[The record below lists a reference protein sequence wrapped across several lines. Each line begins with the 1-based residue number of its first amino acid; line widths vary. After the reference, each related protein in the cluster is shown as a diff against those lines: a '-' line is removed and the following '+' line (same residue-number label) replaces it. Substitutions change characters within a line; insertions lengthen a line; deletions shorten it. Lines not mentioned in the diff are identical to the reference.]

1 MKKQLQ
7 DKEKFIANL
16 KVEIQKMAETSCV
29 EKQMRN
35 DELVKEKKQMEVMQ
49 EEMKNK
55 EQEMET
61 YVTERSRLKAEVG
74 KLNELVAQLKS
85 ELEDLR
91 Q

>member
-29 EKQMRN
+29 ENQIRN

-55 EQEMET
+55 EQELEM
-61 YVTERSRLKAEVG
+61 YFTERSRLKAEIG
-74 KLNELVAQLKS
+74 KLNELVVQLKS

>member
-35 DELVKEKKQMEVMQ
+35 DELVKQKKQMEVMQ

>member
-29 EKQMRN
+29 ENQIRN
-35 DELVKEKKQMEVMQ
+35 DELVKEKKQMKVMQ

-55 EQEMET
+55 EQEMEM
-61 YVTERSRLKAEVG
+61 YFTERSRLKAEIG
-74 KLNELVAQLKS
+74 KLNELVVQLKS

>member
-1 MKKQLQ
+1 LKKQLQ

-29 EKQMRN
+29 ENQIRI
-35 DELVKEKKQMEVMQ
+35 DELVKEKKQMEMMQ

-55 EQEMET
+55 EQEIEM
-61 YVTERSRLKAEVG
+61 YFTERSRLKAEIG
-74 KLNELVAQLKS
+74 KLNELVVQLKS

>member
-29 EKQMRN
+29 ENQRRN
-35 DELVKEKKQMEVMQ
+35 DELVKEKKQMEMMQ

-55 EQEMET
+55 EQGIEM
-61 YVTERSRLKAEVG
+61 YFTERSRLKAEVG
-74 KLNELVAQLKS
+74 KLNELVV
-85 ELEDLR
+85 
-91 Q
+91 

>member
-1 MKKQLQ
+1 LKKQLQ

-29 EKQMRN
+29 ENQIRN
-35 DELVKEKKQMEVMQ
+35 DELVKEKKQMKVMQ

-55 EQEMET
+55 EQEMEM
-61 YVTERSRLKAEVG
+61 YFTERSRLKAEIG
-74 KLNELVAQLKS
+74 KLNELVVQLKS